1 MKLIVKIPVQV
12 YFGFLGRLT
21 LESREYAVLKTAVI
35 ESEPAGNYTIDI
47 LCDEQDGFLLLDR
60 ANQFYPEAVPY
71 IRSALDSVPKSY

>member
-21 LESREYAVLKTAVI
+21 LESHEYSVLKAAVI
-35 ESEPAGNYTIDI
+35 ESEPPGNYTIDI

-60 ANQFYPEAVPY
+60 ANQLYPDAVPY
-71 IRSALDSVPKSY
+71 IRSALDSVPRSY